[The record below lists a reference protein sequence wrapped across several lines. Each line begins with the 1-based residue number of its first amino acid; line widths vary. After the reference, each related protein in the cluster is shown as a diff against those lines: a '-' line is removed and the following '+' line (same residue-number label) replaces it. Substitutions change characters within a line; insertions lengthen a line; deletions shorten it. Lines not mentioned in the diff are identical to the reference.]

1 MPPHGEGGTREREGR
16 RAGQREECP
25 GPAGKVPGSG
35 RVGVSRGAVAEGA
48 AVPGEPRP
56 LPALPRRLRLDQGR
70 ASSSV
75 PVPAGQPG
83 LGLCLLRIPPRAQVS
98 RGEGRGGGPC
108 PAPPAAAG
116 AQGRAAVP
124 GAGCPGGGA
133 APAVSL
139 LCGAGAAAA
148 QQSHQGSAGRQK
160 TRDNNLKNAC
170 ALQVMQCRASR
181 RRAPHLAGYSSV
193 QSRFKRDSSGIIK
206 IPCVFL

>member
-25 GPAGKVPGSG
+25 GRAGKVPGSG

-98 RGEGRGGGPC
+98 RGEGRGGEGVPARLLLPLPGLREGPLFLG
-108 PAPPAAAG
+108 PAALAEEQLRRYRCCAG
-116 AQGRAAVP
+116 LELLLHSRAIRAAR
-124 GAGCPGGGA
+124 GDRK
-133 APAVSL
+133 L
-139 LCGAGAAAA
+139 
-148 QQSHQGSAGRQK
+148 
-160 TRDNNLKNAC
+160 
-170 ALQVMQCRASR
+170 
-181 RRAPHLAGYSSV
+181 
-193 QSRFKRDSSGIIK
+193 GITT
-206 IPCVFL
+206 